1 MKRLLFVLMLLTSVP
16 AFAQSNYV
24 LDSTLDVGREFD
36 APEGQFTLFYTPGL
50 ELGLPKA
57 GVTFGA
63 TFHFDAFNNDLERIH
78 LLVRVDHRFSARWT
92 ANFVVENIGYRV
104 NYFDP
109 HAGVSLQFPRG
120 LQRFNDWRIGTQIRY
135 RIKP

>member
-63 TFHFDAFNNDLERIH
+63 TFHFDGMPSTKVTGFVSS
-78 LLVRVDHRFSARWT
+78 VRVL
-92 ANFVVENIGYRV
+92 FV
-104 NYFDP
+104 
-109 HAGVSLQFPRG
+109 
-120 LQRFNDWRIGTQIRY
+120 
-135 RIKP
+135 